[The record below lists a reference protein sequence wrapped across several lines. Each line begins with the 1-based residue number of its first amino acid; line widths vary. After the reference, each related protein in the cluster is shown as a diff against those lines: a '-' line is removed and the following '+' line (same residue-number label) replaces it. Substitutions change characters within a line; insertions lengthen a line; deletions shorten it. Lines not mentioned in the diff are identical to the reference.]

1 MTVAGTLVLSAI
13 FLGACDSDEQGRVL
27 NYKKGE
33 YLGPRE
39 APLDEE
45 TMRALRNRAT
55 LQGGTTIA
63 SGGGGGG
70 REETK
75 RSSDVRPP
83 VSDIDLRQRGSL
95 QRSP

>member
-1 MTVAGTLVLSAI
+1 MTLAGTLVLSAV
-13 FLGACDSDEQGRVL
+13 FLGACDADEQGRVL

-33 YLGPRE
+33 YLGPRG

-45 TMRALRNRAT
+45 TLRALRNRAA

-70 REETK
+70 EETQ

-83 VSDIDLRQRGSL
+83 ASGADLRQRGAL

>member
-1 MTVAGTLVLSAI
+1 MAGTLVLSALI
-13 FLGACDSDEQGRVL
+13 LGACDAGEQGRVL

-45 TMRALRNRAT
+45 TLRALRNRAG

-70 REETK
+70 ETK
-75 RSSDVRPP
+75 RSSDIRPP
-83 VSDIDLRQRGSL
+83 VSDTDLRQRGSL

>member
-1 MTVAGTLVLSAI
+1 LAGMLVLSATV
-13 FLGACDSDEQGRVL
+13 LGACDSDEQGRVL

-45 TMRALRNRAT
+45 TLRALRNRAS

-63 SGGGGGG
+63 SGGAGGGG
-70 REETK
+70 ESQRA
-75 RSSDVRPP
+75 SDVRPP
-83 VSDIDLRQRGSL
+83 APRADSATLRQRGTL
-95 QRSP
+95 QRAP